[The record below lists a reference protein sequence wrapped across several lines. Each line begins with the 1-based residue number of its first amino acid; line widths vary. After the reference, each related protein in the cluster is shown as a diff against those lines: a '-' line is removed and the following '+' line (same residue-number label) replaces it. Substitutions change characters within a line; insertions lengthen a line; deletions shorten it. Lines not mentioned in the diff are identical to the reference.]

1 MNTRR
6 IICTLLGLWI
16 GASLFMA
23 AVAAS
28 SFRNV
33 NEMMLNPAAE
43 MAPYL
48 KTIGAE
54 KLRLLARHQA
64 GEFNRML
71 FEGWGLLQ
79 ILIALLLFGMLLFGT
94 KEGKGILALSLFM
107 LLLTAG
113 MHLLVTPAIVG
124 YGRTLDFVPPDK
136 ELDLRRRVQTYHS
149 TYSTLEG
156 VKLLCGTLLLF
167 IFFREVPRKPGW
179 TPSSDAAEAA

>member
-6 IICTLLGLWI
+6 IICTLIGLWI

-43 MAPYL
+43 MAPYF

-54 KLRLLARHQA
+54 KLRMIARHQA
-64 GEFNRML
+64 GEFNRMM
-71 FEGWGLLQ
+71 FEGWGLVQ
-79 ILIALLLFGMLLFGT
+79 ILLSLVLFGMLLFGT
-94 KEGKGILALSLFM
+94 KQGKWILGLSLFM
-107 LLLTAG
+107 VLLTAA
-113 MHLLVTPAIVG
+113 MHLAVTPAIVG
-124 YGRTLDFVPPDK
+124 YGRTLDFVQPDK
-136 ELDLRRRVQTYHS
+136 EVDLRKRVQTFHT

-156 VKLLCGTLLLF
+156 IKLICGVTLLL

-179 TPSSDAAEAA
+179 QPASEKAEAA